1 MCVCMYLCSL
11 YIYIYIHIYEYIC
24 IYVQRERGERE
35 GNSHIVII
43 LRPLMPMEA
52 KFSVHAGPCW
62 VGQAPDL
69 WDGLSMSQYPQSLS
83 TVTDGDGNQNNSSI
97 F

>member
-1 MCVCMYLCSL
+1 MLS
-11 YIYIYIHIYEYIC
+11 IYIYIHIYECIC
-24 IYVQRERGERE
+24 IYVQRERERERERGERE